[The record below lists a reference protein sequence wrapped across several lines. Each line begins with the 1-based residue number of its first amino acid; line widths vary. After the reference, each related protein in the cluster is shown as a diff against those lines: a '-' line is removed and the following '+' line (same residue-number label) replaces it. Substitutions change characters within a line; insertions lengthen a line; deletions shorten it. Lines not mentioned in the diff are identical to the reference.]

1 MRIQT
6 LDKQDASYFNQRYV
20 SPQGSYDIYVLFV
33 EAALS
38 RLESRGLQGFI
49 CPNKFM
55 VNTAGSKLRT
65 LLKSKNHISSIVDFG
80 DAQIFS
86 DAITYCCLLFL
97 NSISNTPKNFTLY
110 KASQEPENVD
120 LWQKSTIV
128 TNSLGDDT
136 WSLGQS
142 FAGLVEK
149 LGARAD
155 RVLGDIAHP
164 HYCLFTGLNE
174 AFVITKNQLMLE
186 SIEHEV
192 VLPLLRGQDVERWQ
206 TAHNDLYIIYPYRQV
221 DDKVVPVQIEQYP
234 H

>member
-1 MRIQT
+1 MYAGAIVANNYSKANTVDKQAIETALAIAKDKHFFHWELEFPEVFFDETNRKESGGFDAVVGNPPYVRIQT
-6 LDKQDASYFNQRYV
+6 LDKQDASYFNQRYI

-38 RLESRGLQGFI
+38 LLDSRGLQGFI

-97 NSISNTPKNFTLY
+97 NSVSNIPKNFTLY

-120 LWQKSTIV
+120 LWQKTTI
-128 TNSLGDDT
+128 
-136 WSLGQS
+136 
-142 FAGLVEK
+142 
-149 LGARAD
+149 
-155 RVLGDIAHP
+155 
-164 HYCLFTGLNE
+164 
-174 AFVITKNQLMLE
+174 
-186 SIEHEV
+186 
-192 VLPLLRGQDVERWQ
+192 
-206 TAHNDLYIIYPYRQV
+206 
-221 DDKVVPVQIEQYP
+221 
-234 H
+234 